1 MGYSREIYEEVQNKL
16 YKMRQSALDELNFKK
31 EIFYKRFPR
40 AGEIEKKLSLT
51 AVKVA
56 KAVLGG
62 GSATDEIKK
71 LKEKN
76 KILKNELS
84 EILKN
89 AGLPKDYLEIKY
101 SCSKCSDEGIID
113 GRLCLCMKDMLKKE
127 SYNRLNK
134 MSPLELSSFDNF
146 SLDYYLKTSPED
158 KNSPHKRMSL
168 IYSFCRKYADKF
180 QKNSPS
186 LLLTG
191 RTGLG
196 KTHLS
201 LAIASEVINNG
212 FTVIYGSAQSMVS
225 KLERERFQNYGES
238 GESEKHFINCD
249 LLIIDDL
256 GTEFMSSFSV
266 AAIYNIINSRI
277 MMNKATI
284 ISTNLTMR
292 ELEKNYT
299 ERLVSRMIGNNIRLE
314 FLGEDVRQK
323 KLKESINKK
332 ATDF

>member
-1 MGYSREIYEEVQNKL
+1 MAYSREIFEEVQNKL
-16 YKMRQSALDELNFKK
+16 YKKRMSAFEELKFKK
-31 EIFYKRFPR
+31 EVFYRRFPR
-40 AGEIEKKLSLT
+40 AKEIEKELSLT
-51 AVKVA
+51 AIEA
-56 KAVLGG
+56 SKAVLGG
-62 GSATDEIKK
+62 GSAMSEIKK

-76 KILKNELS
+76 KVLNDELC
-84 EILKN
+84 EILKD
-89 AGLPKDYLEIKY
+89 AGLPKDHLEIKY
-101 SCSKCSDEGIID
+101 SCEKCSDEGFID
-113 GRLCLCMKDMLKKE
+113 GRMCSCMKDMLKKE

-146 SLDYYLKTSPED
+146 SLDYYLKTSPEG
-158 KNSPHKRMSL
+158 KHSPHKRMSL
-168 IYSFCRKYADKF
+168 IYNFCRKYAGGFK
-180 QKNSPS
+180 KNSPN
-186 LLLTG
+186 LLFTG

-201 LAIASEVINNG
+201 LAIAREVIDKG
-212 FTVIYGSAQSMVS
+212 FAVIYGSSQSMVS
-225 KLERERFQNYGES
+225 KMERERFQNYSEN

-256 GTEFMSSFSV
+256 GTEFMSPFSV

-314 FLGEDVRQK
+314 FLGEDIRQK
-323 KLKESINKK
+323 KLKELINK
-332 ATDF
+332 

>member
-1 MGYSREIYEEVQNKL
+1 MAYSREIYEEVQNKL
-16 YKMRQSALDELNFKK
+16 YKKRMAAFEELKFKK
-31 EIFYKRFPR
+31 EVFYKRFPR
-40 AGEIEKKLSLT
+40 AEEIEKELSLT
-51 AVKVA
+51 AIEA
-56 KAVLGG
+56 SKAVLSGG
-62 GSATDEIKK
+62 DAAFEIKK

-76 KILKNELS
+76 KVLKDELSGILK
-84 EILKN
+84 K
-89 AGLPKDYLEIKY
+89 AGFPEDYLEIKY
-101 SCSKCSDEGIID
+101 NCEKCSDEGFID
-113 GRLCLCMKDMLKKE
+113 GKMCSCMKDMLKKE

-158 KNSPHKRMSL
+158 KQSPYNRMSL
-168 IYSFCRKYADKF
+168 IYNFCRKYASKF
-180 QKNSPS
+180 QKTSPS
-186 LLLTG
+186 LLFTG

-201 LAIASEVINNG
+201 LAIASEVINRG
-212 FTVIYGSAQSMVS
+212 FAVIYGSSQSIVS
-225 KLERERFQNYGES
+225 KMEKERFQSYGEN

-256 GTEFMSSFSV
+256 GTEFISSYSV

-314 FLGEDVRQK
+314 FLGEDIRQK
-323 KLKESINKK
+323 KLKELVNKK
-332 ATDF
+332 SYQP

>member
-1 MGYSREIYEEVQNKL
+1 MAYSREIYEEVQNKL
-16 YKMRQSALDELNFKK
+16 YKKRTKALEELKFKK

-40 AGEIEKKLSLT
+40 AKDIEKELSLT
-51 AVKVA
+51 AIEVA
-56 KAVLGG
+56 KIVLSGG
-62 GSATDEIKK
+62 NATVAIEK

-76 KILKNELS
+76 EALKKEFS
-84 EILKN
+84 EILKS
-89 AGLPKDYLEIKY
+89 AKLPENYLEIKY
-101 SCSKCSDEGIID
+101 SCEKCHDEGFID
-113 GRLCLCMKDMLKKE
+113 GKMCYCMKDMLKKE

-146 SLDYYLKTSPED
+146 SLDYYSKDFSED
-158 KNSPHKRMSL
+158 KHLSPHKRMSL
-168 IYSFCRKYADKF
+168 IYDFCRKYADKF
-180 QKNSPS
+180 KRNSPN
-186 LLLTG
+186 LLFTG

-196 KTHLS
+196 KPHLS
-201 LAIASEVINNG
+201 LAIASEVINKG
-212 FTVIYGSAQSMVS
+212 FAVIYGSAQSMIS
-225 KLERERFQNYGES
+225 KMEKEHFQNYNES
-238 GESEKHFINCD
+238 GASEKHFINCD

-277 MMNKATI
+277 MMNKPTI

-314 FLGEDVRQK
+314 FLGEDIRQK
-323 KLKESINKK
+323 KLKELINK
-332 ATDF
+332 

>member
-1 MGYSREIYEEVQNKL
+1 MAYSREIFEEVQNKL
-16 YKMRQSALDELNFKK
+16 YKKRMSAFEELKFKK
-31 EIFYKRFPR
+31 EVFYRRFQR
-40 AGEIEKKLSLT
+40 AKEIEKELSLT
-51 AVKVA
+51 AIEA
-56 KAVLGG
+56 SKAVLGG
-62 GSATDEIKK
+62 GSAMSEIKK

-76 KILKNELS
+76 KVLNDELC
-84 EILKN
+84 EILKD
-89 AGLPKDYLEIKY
+89 AGLPKDHLEIKY
-101 SCSKCSDEGIID
+101 SCEKCSDEGFID
-113 GRLCLCMKDMLKKE
+113 GRMCSCMKDMLKKE

-146 SLDYYLKTSPED
+146 SLDYYLKTSPEG
-158 KNSPHKRMSL
+158 KHSPHKRMSL
-168 IYSFCRKYADKF
+168 IYNFCRKYAGGFK
-180 QKNSPS
+180 KNSPN
-186 LLLTG
+186 LLFTG

-201 LAIASEVINNG
+201 LAIAREVIDKG
-212 FTVIYGSAQSMVS
+212 FAVIYGSSQSMVS
-225 KLERERFQNYGES
+225 KMERERFQNYSEN

-256 GTEFMSSFSV
+256 GTEFMSPFSV

-314 FLGEDVRQK
+314 FLGEDIRQK
-323 KLKESINKK
+323 KLKELINK
-332 ATDF
+332 

>member
-1 MGYSREIYEEVQNKL
+1 MAYSREIFEEVQNKL
-16 YKMRQSALDELNFKK
+16 YKKRMSAFEELKFKK
-31 EIFYKRFPR
+31 EVFYRRFPR
-40 AGEIEKKLSLT
+40 AKEIEKELSLT
-51 AVKVA
+51 AIEA
-56 KAVLGG
+56 SKAVLGG
-62 GSATDEIKK
+62 GSAMSEIKK

-76 KILKNELS
+76 KILNDELC
-84 EILKN
+84 EILKE
-89 AGLPKDYLEIKY
+89 AGLPKDHLEIKY
-101 SCSKCSDEGIID
+101 SCEKCSDEGFID
-113 GRLCLCMKDMLKKE
+113 GRMCVCMKDMLKKE

-158 KNSPHKRMSL
+158 KHSPHKRMSL
-168 IYSFCRKYADKF
+168 IYNFCRKYASGFK
-180 QKNSPS
+180 KTSPN
-186 LLLTG
+186 LLFTG

-201 LAIASEVINNG
+201 LAIAREVIDKG
-212 FTVIYGSAQSMVS
+212 FAVIYGSSQSMVS
-225 KLERERFQNYGES
+225 KMERERFQNYSEN

-256 GTEFMSSFSV
+256 GTEFMSPFSV

-314 FLGEDVRQK
+314 FLGEDIRQK
-323 KLKESINKK
+323 KLKELINK
-332 ATDF
+332 

>member
-1 MGYSREIYEEVQNKL
+1 MAYSREIYEEVQNKL
-16 YKMRQSALDELNFKK
+16 YKMRRNAWEELKFKK
-31 EIFYKRFPR
+31 EVFYRRFPR
-40 AGEIEKKLSLT
+40 AEEIEKELSLT
-51 AVKVA
+51 AIEVA

-62 GSATDEIKK
+62 GNATDEIKK

-76 KILKNELS
+76 KVLKDELC
-84 EILKN
+84 EILKK
-89 AGLPKDYLEIKY
+89 AGLPNDYLEIKY
-101 SCSKCSDEGIID
+101 NCSKCSDEGFID
-113 GRLCLCMKDMLKKE
+113 GRMCVCMKDMLKKE
-127 SYNRLNK
+127 SYNRLNE

-146 SLDYYLKTSPED
+146 SLDYYLKISSES
-158 KNSPHKRMSL
+158 KHSPHKRMSL
-168 IYSFCRKYADKF
+168 IYNFCRKYADKF
-180 QKNSPS
+180 GKNSPS

-201 LAIASEVINNG
+201 LAIASEVINKG
-212 FTVIYGSAQSMVS
+212 FAVIYGSAQSIIS
-225 KLERERFQNYGES
+225 KLERERFQNYGEN

-256 GTEFMSSFSV
+256 GTEFLSSFSV

-277 MMNKATI
+277 MMNKSTI

-314 FLGEDVRQK
+314 FLGEDIRQK
-323 KLKESINKK
+323 KLKEQINK
-332 ATDF
+332 

>member
-1 MGYSREIYEEVQNKL
+1 MAYSREIYEEVQNKL
-16 YKMRQSALDELNFKK
+16 YKKRMAAFEELKFKK
-31 EIFYKRFPR
+31 EVFYKRFPR
-40 AGEIEKKLSLT
+40 AEEIDKELSLT
-51 AVKVA
+51 AIQA
-56 KAVLGG
+56 SKAVLSGG
-62 GSATDEIKK
+62 NAAAEITK

-76 KILKNELS
+76 KVLKDELSRILK
-84 EILKN
+84 K
-89 AGLPKDYLEIKY
+89 AGLPEDYLEIKY
-101 SCSKCSDEGIID
+101 SCEKCSDEGFID
-113 GRLCLCMKDMLKKE
+113 GKMCSCMKDMLKKE

-146 SLDYYLKTSPED
+146 SLGYYLKTSPED
-158 KNSPHKRMSL
+158 KQSPYNRMAL
-168 IYSFCRKYADKF
+168 IYNFCRKYANKF

-186 LLLTG
+186 LLFTG

-201 LAIASEVINNG
+201 LAIASEVINKG
-212 FTVIYGSAQSMVS
+212 FAVIYGSSQSIVS
-225 KLERERFQNYGES
+225 KMEKERFQSYGEN
-238 GESEKHFINCD
+238 GESEKHIVNCD
-249 LLIIDDL
+249 LIIIDDFL
-256 GTEFMSSFSV
+256 TEFISSYSV

-323 KLKESINKK
+323 KLKELVNK
-332 ATDF
+332 